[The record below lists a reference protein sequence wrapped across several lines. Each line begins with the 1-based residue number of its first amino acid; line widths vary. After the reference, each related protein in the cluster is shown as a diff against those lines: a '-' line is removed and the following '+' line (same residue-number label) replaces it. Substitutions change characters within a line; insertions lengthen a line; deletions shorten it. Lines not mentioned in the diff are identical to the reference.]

1 MNRHKG
7 SITKLDDPRK
17 SMTFLFNPTTYN
29 EKRAVNWNL
38 SEGQGQVLPLAQ
50 FGMVE
55 PTTISF
61 ELFLFHHGGIGGEL
75 NFLRTLLLPKR
86 VSRLD
91 HYEQNTPNMCKLDLA
106 GIMDRF
112 GVFTSID
119 IKIERVQDLTPI
131 HATASIEFVETSRGI
146 DADVQHLKGF
156 LDRADYV

>member
-1 MNRHKG
+1 MSQFKG
-7 SITKLDDPRK
+7 SITKLDEK
-17 SMTFLFNPTTYN
+17 ENYMTFLFNPTTYS

-61 ELFLFHHGGIGGEL
+61 ELFLFHHGGIQKKL
-75 NFLRTLLLPKR
+75 DFLRTLLLPKR

-91 HYEQNTPNMCKLDLA
+91 HYEQNTPNMCILDLA
-106 GIMDRF
+106 GLSPIKRH

-119 IKIERVQDLTPI
+119 IKIERVNNLLPI
-131 HATASIEFVETSRGI
+131 QATASIEFVETSRSI
-146 DADVQHLKGF
+146 SEDVQHLKSF
-156 LDRADYV
+156 LEGAN

>member
-1 MNRHKG
+1 MSQFKG
-7 SITKLDDPRK
+7 SITKLDEQK
-17 SMTFLFNPTTYN
+17 NYMTFLFNPTTYS

-61 ELFLFHHGGIGGEL
+61 ELFLFHHGGIQKKL
-75 NFLRTLLLPKR
+75 DFLRTLLLPKR

-91 HYEQNTPNMCKLDLA
+91 HYEQNTPNMCSL
-106 GIMDRF
+106 GMTGFGGYRY

-119 IKIERVQDLTPI
+119 IKIERVNNLLPI
-131 HATASIEFVETSRGI
+131 QATASIEFVETSRSI
-146 DADVQHLKGF
+146 SEDVQHLKSF
-156 LDRADYV
+156 LEGAD